1 MARAPKS
8 STMLDE
14 QEVARFAK
22 LAGQWWDADGPF
34 KPLHRINPV
43 RLTYI
48 RDQLCR
54 KFGRDKKAAASLKG
68 LKVLDIGCGGGLVC
82 EPLARLGAEVT
93 GIDPAPE
100 NIAAAK
106 GHAKGARLDITYRT
120 TTAEELAASGAQFDA
135 VLLLEVIEHVP
146 DVPLFL
152 KTVAPLVKPGGLIV
166 VSTLNRTLKAYAL
179 AIIGAEL
186 ILRWL
191 PLGTHNWDR
200 FVTPEELRGALRA
213 AGLAHSDTT
222 GMVYNPLTDE
232 WRLARDTDVNYFA
245 TAVWS

>member
-1 MARAPKS
+1 MAPAPDS
-8 STMLDE
+8 STTLDAE
-14 QEVARFAK
+14 EVARFAK
-22 LAGQWWDADGPF
+22 LAGTWWDAGGPF

-54 KFGRDKKAAASLKG
+54 KFGRDKKASASLQG

-106 GHAKGARLDITYRT
+106 AHAEGARLDITYRT
-120 TTAEELAASGAQFDA
+120 MTAEELAASGASFDA

-152 KTVAPLVKPGGLIV
+152 KSVAPLVKPGGIIV
-166 VSTLNRTLKAYAL
+166 LSTLNRTLKAYAL

-200 FVTPEELRGALRA
+200 FVTPDELRSALRGA
-213 AGLAHSDTT
+213 GLALKDTT

-232 WRLARDTDVNYFA
+232 WRLARDTGVNYFA
-245 TAVWS
+245 TAVRN

>member
-152 KTVAPLVKPGGLIV
+152 KT
-166 VSTLNRTLKAYAL
+166 
-179 AIIGAEL
+179 
-186 ILRWL
+186 
-191 PLGTHNWDR
+191 
-200 FVTPEELRGALRA
+200 
-213 AGLAHSDTT
+213 
-222 GMVYNPLTDE
+222 
-232 WRLARDTDVNYFA
+232 
-245 TAVWS
+245 

>member
-1 MARAPKS
+1 MPPAPDS
-8 STMLDE
+8 STTLDRE
-14 QEVARFAK
+14 EVARFAK
-22 LAGQWWDADGPF
+22 LAGEWWDANGPF
-34 KPLHRINPV
+34 RPLHRINPV

-54 KFGRDKKAAASLKG
+54 KFGRDKAAASSLAG
-68 LKVLDIGCGGGLVC
+68 LSVLDIGCGGGLVA
-82 EPLARLGAEVT
+82 EPLTRLGAEVT

-106 GHAKGARLDITYRT
+106 AHAEGARLDIAYRT
-120 TTAEELAASGAQFDA
+120 ATAEAFAASGASFDA

-152 KTVAPLVKPGGLIV
+152 KSVAPLVKPGGVMIL
-166 VSTLNRTLKAYAL
+166 STLNRTLKAYAL

-200 FVTPEELRGALRA
+200 FVTPEKLRGALRG

-222 GMVYNPLTDE
+222 GMVYNPLADE

-245 TAVWS
+245 TAVRS

>member
-1 MARAPKS
+1 
-8 STMLDE
+8 MLDE

-106 GHAKGARLDITYRT
+106 AHAEGARLDITYRT
-120 TTAEELAASGAQFDA
+120 AAAEELAASGARFDA

-146 DVPLFL
+146 GVPLFL

-200 FVTPEELRGALRA
+200 FVTPDELRSALRGADLTPT
-213 AGLAHSDTT
+213 DVT

-245 TAVWS
+245 TAVRN

>member
-1 MARAPKS
+1 M
-8 STMLDE
+8 
-14 QEVARFAK
+14 
-22 LAGQWWDADGPF
+22 
-34 KPLHRINPV
+34 

-106 GHAKGARLDITYRT
+106 AHAEGARLDITYRT
-120 TTAEELAASGAQFDA
+120 ATAEELAASGARFDA

-146 DVPLFL
+146 EVPLFL

-200 FVTPEELRGALRA
+200 FVTPDELRGALRG
-213 AGLAHSDTT
+213 AGLTPTDVT
-222 GMVYNPLTDE
+222 GMVYNPLADE

-245 TAVWS
+245 TAVRN